1 MDNARIQDHYI
12 HDRDA
17 HGTVNGPVW
26 HPTPPNTLGVGS
38 GRTTLWWI
46 RGRTA
51 LWWILGGPTAFTPAT
66 EVETWRRPAGT
77 GPTGFGGSGSVRALP
92 AVMNAA
98 VPHRGAWRRVLVIRL
113 FMRNPEAMRTFFAR
127 PAGGGIAFR
136 TAGCPAVTT
145 CARLTPPP
153 PWPCFVTGGVQ
164 TGWTDDGD
172 TSSLVCRCSGGRV
185 RCSESTDGCSGGT
198 HPCCRRVVCMMLL
211 AW

>member
-26 HPTPPNTLGVGS
+26 HPTPPNTLAS
-38 GRTTLWWI
+38 TRRNRTHGIW
-46 RGRTA
+46 RGRKC
-51 LWWILGGPTAFTPAT
+51 P
-66 EVETWRRPAGT
+66 
-77 GPTGFGGSGSVRALP
+77 GSTC
-92 AVMNAA
+92 VMNTA

-113 FMRNPEAMRTFFAR
+113 FMRNPEAMRIFFAR

-153 PWPCFVTGGVQ
+153 PGRVSLREASKRDGLMMVTRRIRYGCAPAVGYGVPSLPMGVQ
-164 TGWTDDGD
+164 AE
-172 TSSLVCRCSGGRV
+172 RI
-185 RCSESTDGCSGGT
+185 
-198 HPCCRRVVCMMLL
+198 RVVGGSC
-211 AW
+211 A

>member
-26 HPTPPNTLGVGS
+26 HPTPPNTLAS
-38 GRTTLWWI
+38 TRRNRTHGIW
-46 RGRTA
+46 RGRKC
-51 LWWILGGPTAFTPAT
+51 P
-66 EVETWRRPAGT
+66 
-77 GPTGFGGSGSVRALP
+77 GSTC
-92 AVMNAA
+92 VMNTA

-145 CARLTPPP
+145 CARLTSPP

-164 TGWTDDGD
+164 TGWTNAGY
-172 TSSLVCRCSGGRV
+172 TSNQVWVCSGGRV